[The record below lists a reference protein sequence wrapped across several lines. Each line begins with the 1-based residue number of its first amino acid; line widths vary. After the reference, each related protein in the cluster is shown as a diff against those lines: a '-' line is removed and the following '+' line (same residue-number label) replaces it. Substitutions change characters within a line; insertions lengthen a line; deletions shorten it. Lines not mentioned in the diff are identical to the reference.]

1 MHIKFENGDQILP
14 NEKDTTSTQHCKL
27 FPPQHNIKHQR
38 FGTEAQTP
46 ESSRPALSHAQ
57 RSNEQSAPIR
67 NGAPPIKHQT
77 TRTARDVN
85 WSGHPATS
93 PRGRTC
99 RGLYRHAHAAHSEHH
114 QSINGMPALAPTSAC
129 SHQTEGTRQRAS
141 SKHPVCKHRTSQSN
155 LRGDIQTIP
164 LKQTSSRLAKST
176 NRTGG
181 NQSSAV
187 CCESSSPARGRAG
200 SGGDWGGSRARV
212 PPEARIRRGCRL
224 QVGAVASR
232 NGESPNRPGE
242 GEEREGR
249 VNWKRG
255 REGEDGW
262 RLASG
267 TFKCGGARR
276 GDTWREAASQRLPAL
291 WVRAFPIGL
300 VRCGLCEDAEG
311 GEG

>member
-38 FGTEAQTP
+38 FGTEAQTH

-77 TRTARDVN
+77 MRTARDVN

-200 SGGDWGGSRARV
+200 SGGDWGGITST
-212 PPEARIRRGCRL
+212 G
-224 QVGAVASR
+224 
-232 NGESPNRPGE
+232 
-242 GEEREGR
+242 
-249 VNWKRG
+249 
-255 REGEDGW
+255 
-262 RLASG
+262 ASG
-267 TFKCGGARR
+267 SSDSTAMQIAGGRGGFAEWGIAESAGGGRGEGGARELEEGKGR
-276 GDTWREAASQRLPAL
+276 GG
-291 WVRAFPIGL
+291 WVAT
-300 VRCGLCEDAEG
+300 
-311 GEG
+311 GERDV